1 MEWNDVLASRPLYL
15 NLGGG
20 DHCHPR
26 ARYEHYLSVDLRPPA
41 GAWAVQHDLRHP
53 IPLPDGSV
61 ARIHS
66 EDFFEHITAQEMQTL
81 LVECHRLLA
90 TGGMMRIGVPD
101 YRNPKDRRD
110 LALGHDP
117 TDPKHVTLT
126 HLALLRDVV
135 AASPF
140 RRSRF
145 YHYWDDDDFVQ
156 EPIDYSLG
164 WIQRTP
170 DHDPRCRRVG
180 AAQVVLGALQDLGFL
195 LSRGFR
201 VSKHELAARRGHRL
215 HVTSLVVDLY
225 RD

>member
-1 MEWNDVLASRPLYL
+1 MEWKDVLAMRPIYL

-20 DHCHPR
+20 AHCHPR
-26 ARYEHYLSVDLRPPA
+26 RGYERYVSVDLEPPA
-41 GAWAVQHDLRHP
+41 TGWAVRHDLRLP

-66 EDFFEHITAQEMQTL
+66 EDFLEHITPKEAQSL
-81 LVECHRLLA
+81 LDECHRLLEP
-90 TGGMMRIGVPD
+90 GGMMRIGVPD
-101 YRNPKDRRD
+101 YGNPKDRRC
-110 LALGHDP
+110 LALGRDP

-126 HLALLRDVV
+126 HYQLMKEIV

-140 RRSRF
+140 KRSKF
-145 YHYWDDDDFVQ
+145 YHYWDGDEFVQ
-156 EPIDYSLG
+156 EPIDYALG

-170 DHDPRCRRVG
+170 DHDPRCRRAGAG
-180 AAQVVLGALQDLGFL
+180 AAALGALRDLGFR

-201 VSKHELAARRGHRL
+201 VPKHELLARRGHRL

-225 RD
+225 R